1 MKTVFFI
8 HFSSSENERIP
19 WSCDVLLMIFQIC
32 DASNEIVWNISNPR
46 RIEFGW
52 RNHEQSLIIAPFSCL
67 SQSKR
72 PIQILKIATQSPDQQ
87 NAIFNFQLSAPP
99 RMPNQ
104 KPIFPKVLQHN
115 SIIRLRK
122 CIQTKSK
129 KSLGNGFLSKIDQF
143 FSNKRNNR
151 ELFVIYDTRK
161 WRMVRETRAFGVLCV
176 NTVYLFSNRFV
187 FFLFLSNKKLIQGE
201 KSKMATIDRDSLC
214 VQEWNGIDYS
224 TNTKRTS

>member
-1 MKTVFFI
+1 MSLAIKASHSNIKNCNAISRSAECDFQFPIVCAATNAKPKTDI
-8 HFSSSENERIP
+8 SE
-19 WSCDVLLMIFQIC
+19 S
-32 DASNEIVWNISNPR
+32 A
-46 RIEFGW
+46 
-52 RNHEQSLIIAPFSCL
+52 
-67 SQSKR
+67 
-72 PIQILKIATQSPDQQ
+72 ATQFDYSPAKMHS
-87 NAIFNFQLSAPP
+87 N
-99 RMPNQ
+99 
-104 KPIFPKVLQHN
+104 
-115 SIIRLRK
+115 
-122 CIQTKSK
+122 KSK
-129 KSLGNGFLSKIDQF
+129 KSLGNGLLSKIDQF